1 MPDLIT
7 SPSNPLIKQ
16 ARALRQKKA
25 REESGL
31 FLVEGILHVG
41 EAAEAGWGIEN
52 LLYCPGRLRS
62 EFGRELV
69 EKLAAKNIRCA
80 TVSEAAFESFAE
92 KENPQ
97 GIAALVRQR
106 HLTLES
112 SPLRSTSGASPP
124 FGLTVALVSP
134 QDPGNI
140 GSILRSI
147 DAAGADGLL
156 LLEGGADPY
165 QPACVRASMGTIF
178 WKPFVQTAFSAFA
191 TWAKAGGFRVI
202 GASTQASKGLADAHL
217 DERPTI
223 LLLGSEQKGL
233 SPEQMETCDELLS
246 LPMRGRASSLNLA
259 VAAGIFLHGLT
270 GSGFLSFPPKQ
281 SSKLR

>member
-25 REESGL
+25 RQESGL

-41 EAAEAGWGIEN
+41 EAAEAGWDIET
-52 LLYCPGRLRS
+52 LLYCPARLRS
-62 EFGRELV
+62 NFGQELV
-69 EKLAAKNIRCA
+69 EKLVGQGVRCA
-80 TVSEAAFESFAE
+80 PVSELAFESFAE

-106 HLTLES
+106 HLTLEDF
-112 SPLRSTSGASPP
+112 PP
-124 FGLTVALVSP
+124 FRLAVALVSP

-140 GSILRSI
+140 GSIFRAI
-147 DAAGADGLL
+147 DAVGADGLF

-165 QPACVRASMGTIF
+165 QPACVRASMGTMF
-178 WKPFVQTAFSAFA
+178 WKPFVQTGFTDFVA
-191 TWAKAGGFRVI
+191 WAKRQGWRVI
-202 GASTQASKGLADAHL
+202 GTSARATTRLADITL
-217 DERPTI
+217 TETPTI

-233 SPEQMETCDELLS
+233 TQEQMSVCNDLLS

-259 VAAGIFLHGLT
+259 VAAGIFLYGLR
-270 GSGFLSFPPKQ
+270 P
-281 SSKLR
+281 

>member
-1 MPDLIT
+1 MRELIS
-7 SPSNPLIKQ
+7 SPSNSLIKQ

-25 REESGL
+25 RDESGL

-41 EAAEAGWGIEN
+41 EAAEAGWSIEN
-52 LLYCPGRLRS
+52 LFYCPERLRS

-69 EKLAAKNIRCA
+69 ERLIIKNIRCA
-80 TVSEAAFESFAE
+80 QVSEATFESFAE

-97 GIAALVRQR
+97 GIAALVRQKR
-106 HLTLES
+106 LALDDC
-112 SPLRSTSGASPP
+112 PP
-124 FGLTVALVSP
+124 FALIVALVAP

-147 DAAGADGLL
+147 DAVGADGLL

-178 WKPFVQTAFSAFA
+178 WKPFAQASFSTFA
-191 TWAKAGGFRVI
+191 AWAKAGGFRVI
-202 GASTQASKGLADAHL
+202 GTSAHATARLSDVRL
-217 DERPTI
+217 DEKPTI

-233 SPEQMETCDELLS
+233 SPEQLAICDNLIT
-246 LPMRGRASSLNLA
+246 LPMRGQASSLNLA
-259 VAAGIFLHGLT
+259 VAAGIFLYGLK
-270 GSGFLSFPPKQ
+270 G
-281 SSKLR
+281 

>member
-7 SPSNPLIKQ
+7 SPANPLIKQ

-41 EAAEAGWGIEN
+41 EAAEAGWNIES
-52 LLYCPGRLRS
+52 LLYCPERLRS

-69 EKLAAKNIRCA
+69 ERLIAKNIRCA
-80 TVSEAAFESFAE
+80 QVSEAAFESFAE
-92 KENPQ
+92 KDNPQ
-97 GIAALVRQR
+97 GIAALVRQK
-106 HLTLES
+106 HLGLQDF
-112 SPLRSTSGASPP
+112 PP
-124 FGLTVALVSP
+124 FRLAVALVSP
-134 QDPGNI
+134 QDPGNV
-140 GSILRSI
+140 GSIFRSI
-147 DAAGADGLL
+147 DASGADGLL

-178 WKPFVQTAFSAFA
+178 WKPFVQAGFGAFA
-191 TWAKAGGFRVI
+191 DWAKAGGFRVI
-202 GASTQASKGLADAHL
+202 GTSAHASVRLAGLKL

-233 SPEQMETCDELLS
+233 SPEQITLCDDLLS

-259 VAAGIFLHGLT
+259 VAAGVFLYGLK
-270 GSGFLSFPPKQ
+270 G
-281 SSKLR
+281 